1 MRKFSFTAIA
11 LIIHALL
18 ASSQSLSIGQW
29 KAELPY
35 RNAFSVTAS
44 NNKIYCATEISI
56 YSVDMADNS
65 IEELSKVT
73 GLSDIESR
81 IVAFD
86 KVHNLLVVCY
96 SNANIDILK
105 DGQVI
110 NISDIER
117 KNIVGDKAIYGV
129 YFYGDYAYISCGF
142 GIVVLNLLKYEIKD
156 TYYIGPN
163 GTNLQVNNVTCDGTY
178 LYAATV
184 SGLLRGELSDPNLV
198 DFSHWYTFQAS
209 DGLIPGKFTDV
220 VTFNGTVYTS
230 KDDTVFQ
237 QIGTVWSPFLIR
249 NGYLV
254 YNMETAANDLLICQ
268 LNPLGSRVMTINI
281 LGEMDSI
288 STSQPYQAI
297 EEDGVIW
304 IADLYEG
311 LKKFANGYGEVI
323 YPNGPWSP
331 RVFDLAVNSS
341 SHNLYVAPGGY
352 NPSFGFLFN
361 QDGFFTRTDDLWKH
375 YDVVNTPILR
385 DTFDIVC
392 VTVNPANN
400 RTYFGSLWLGIVEYD
415 DSLGITDQ
423 FTDQNSTLSGTN
435 GDITRVKAT
444 DIAFDK
450 AGNMWVS
457 NLGALV
463 PICVRKTDGTW
474 LEFQPPFPIDQQWIT
489 EIAFDDYQQVW
500 FVLPRQ
506 GIMVYNYG
514 DDLDASSD
522 DKYKKLQLGPGLGNL
537 PTLSVNC
544 LATDKNGYIW
554 VGCAGGVAVY
564 YCPGDIFAEIPCD
577 AQQIIITAADGYP
590 GYLLGTE
597 NVKKIVVDGANR
609 KWFATD
615 NGVWLF
621 SEDGTE
627 EILHFTKD
635 NSPLFSDFITSLD
648 IDHSTGDVYIGT
660 EKGILIYRGDAIAG
674 SVKSC
679 APLVFPNPVR
689 ESYSGPIAITG
700 VVNNADVKI
709 TDAEGNLIFRTTAFG
724 GQVMWNGTKNN
735 GDRAATGVYLVFA
748 SNEDGSVTCVTKLL
762 VVN

>member
-1 MRKFSFTAIA
+1 MRNFSLLTTAFLFISS
-11 LIIHALL
+11 LV
-18 ASSQSLSIGQW
+18 ASSQSLSLGQW

-35 RNAFSVTAS
+35 GNAYSVTAS
-44 NNKIYCATEISI
+44 NNKIYCASEISI
-56 YSVDMADNS
+56 YSVNKEDNS

-96 SNANIDILK
+96 ANANIDILK
-105 DGQVI
+105 DGEVI

-117 KNIVGDKAIYGV
+117 KNIVGDKSIYGV

-142 GIVVLNLLKYEIKD
+142 GIVVINLVKFEIKD

-163 GTNLQVNNVTCDGTY
+163 GSNLQVNDVTCDGTF

-184 SGLLRGELSDPNLV
+184 SGVLRGELSDPNLV
-198 DFSHWYTFQAS
+198 DFSHWYTFQQI
-209 DGLIPGKFTDV
+209 DGLAPGKFTDV

-230 KDDTVFQ
+230 KGDTIFQ
-237 QIGTVWSPFLIR
+237 QLGTAWTPWLIR

-254 YNMETAANDLLICQ
+254 YKMEAGPTKLLICQ
-268 LNPLGSRVMTINI
+268 LNPYGSRVMTINTTSN
-281 LGEMDSI
+281 EMDSI
-288 STSQPYQAI
+288 SSAQPYQAI
-297 EEDGVIW
+297 EEDGIIW
-304 IADLYEG
+304 IADLYQG
-311 LKKFANGYGEVI
+311 LKKYSNGYEEVI
-323 YPNGPWSP
+323 YPNGPWTS
-331 RVFDLAVNSS
+331 RVFDLAVNSN

-352 NPSFGFLFN
+352 NPSFGFTFN
-361 QDGFFTRTDDLWKH
+361 QDGFFARIDDIWKH
-375 YDVVNTPILR
+375 FDVSNTPILK

-400 RTYFGSLWLGIVEYD
+400 RTYFGSLWLGIVEFD
-415 DSLGITDQ
+415 DSLGITNQ
-423 FTDQNSTLSGTN
+423 YTNENSTLSGTN
-435 GDITRVKAT
+435 GDSKRVKAS

-450 AGNMWVS
+450 SGNMWVS

-463 PICVRKTDGTW
+463 PICVKKADGTW
-474 LEFQPPFPIDQQWIT
+474 LDFQPPFTIDQNWIT
-489 EIAFDDYQQVW
+489 EIAFDDYNQVW

-514 DDLDASSD
+514 DDLDATSD
-522 DKYKKLQLGPGLGNL
+522 DKYKKLQQGAGLGNL

-554 VGCAGGVAVY
+554 VGTAEGVTVY
-564 YCPGDIFAEIPCD
+564 YCPGDVFAEIPCD
-577 AQQIIITAADGYP
+577 AQQIVITATDGYN

-621 SEDGTE
+621 SEDGSE

-648 IDHSTGDVYIGT
+648 IDYSTGEVYIGT
-660 EKGILIYRGDAIAG
+660 ERGILVYRGDATAG

-689 ESYSGPIAITG
+689 ENYTGPIAITG
-700 VVNNADVKI
+700 VVNNAEVKI
-709 TDAEGNLIFRTTAFG
+709 TDAEGNLIFRTTALG
-724 GQVMWNGTKNN
+724 GQVIWDGKN
-735 GDRAATGVYLVFA
+735 TVEKEPQPEY
-748 SNEDGSVTCVTKLL
+748 T
-762 VVN
+762 